1 MLLQKKQQKYIFD
14 ITPVP
19 RRFLKQNIVII
30 VK

>member
-19 RRFLKQNIVII
+19 RFLKQNIVII